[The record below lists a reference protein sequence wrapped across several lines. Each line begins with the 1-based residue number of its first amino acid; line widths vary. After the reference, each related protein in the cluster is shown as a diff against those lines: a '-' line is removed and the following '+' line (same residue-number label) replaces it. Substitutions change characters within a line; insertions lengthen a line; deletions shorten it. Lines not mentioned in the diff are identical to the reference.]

1 MPAGCVVGCTL
12 LARSSVVNAVCGG
25 KRNDRPERRRL
36 VVDRNGTLGGGT
48 GVVGGDTL
56 GGVVGTLGGVTEEG
70 RRDSFWDE
78 VGGLDCGI

>member
-1 MPAGCVVGCTL
+1 MMPAGCVVGWTL

-25 KRNDRPERRRL
+25 RRNDRPDRKRL

-48 GVVGGDTL
+48 GVGEGDTL
-56 GGVVGTLGGVTEEG
+56 GGVTEKG
-70 RRDSFWDE
+70 RRDRFWDE

>member
-25 KRNDRPERRRL
+25 RRDDRPEHKRL
-36 VVDRNGTLGGGT
+36 VVDRNGTLGGCT
-48 GVVGGDTL
+48 GVGDGDTL
-56 GGVVGTLGGVTEEG
+56 GGLVVTLGGVTEEG